1 MIKIV
6 QSNLVG
12 NTDDRCVVVCN
23 SSDEKPI
30 AKMTHGSLCE
40 EVDTGDVYIF
50 DEENKQW
57 NKV

>member
-6 QSNLVG
+6 QTG
-12 NTDDRCVVVCN
+12 KYDDRCVVVCN

-30 AKMTHGSLCE
+30 DKIPHGSLCE
-40 EVDTGDVYIF
+40 ECDTGKIYIF

-57 NKV
+57 NEVK